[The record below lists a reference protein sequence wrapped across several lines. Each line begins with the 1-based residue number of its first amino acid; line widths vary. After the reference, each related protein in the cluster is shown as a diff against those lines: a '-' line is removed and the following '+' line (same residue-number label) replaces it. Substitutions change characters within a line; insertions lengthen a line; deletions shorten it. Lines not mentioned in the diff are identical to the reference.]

1 MIKDMEKT
9 KNYIVN
15 WLESQA
21 KKAGAKSLVVGVSG
35 GIDSSLVASLCSLT
49 KLKTIVV
56 KMPCNSHKNSLDQAN
71 ELIKSINAREFEVDL
86 GDSFNSIKDQLG
98 LDLNLEEKKY
108 SEGSLRSRLR
118 APVLGFIA
126 KAFNGL
132 IVGTGNRSEDSL
144 LRYFDKFGDGAVDI
158 SPISRLYKSE
168 VYQLA
173 QYLGVPKSILKA
185 VPTADLWGE
194 EEQTDEKELGMT
206 YDEVEWAERYLESYN
221 LSEMTGENFHI
232 LSNDY
237 KSSISERQR
246 FVLREVGN
254 HEIKTR
260 HKYNPN
266 LPECD
271 IPKEYLI

>member
-1 MIKDMEKT
+1 MIKELERT
-9 KNYIVN
+9 KMHIVN
-15 WLESQA
+15 WLEEQA
-21 KKAGAKSLVVGVSG
+21 KKAGVKALVVGVSG
-35 GIDSSLVASLCSLT
+35 GIDSSLVATLCSLT
-49 KLKTIVV
+49 KYETILV
-56 KMPCNSHKNSLDQAN
+56 KMPCNSHSNSLNQAN
-71 ELIKSINAREFEVDL
+71 ELINSLNNVKEFEVDL
-86 GDSFNSIKDQLG
+86 GDSFGSITNQ
-98 LDLNLEEKKY
+98 LDLNLGEDKKKY

-173 QYLGVPKSILKA
+173 EYLGVPESIVNA

-194 EEQTDEKELGMT
+194 EEQTDEAELGMT
-206 YDEVEWAERYLESYN
+206 YDEVEWAERFVEESGMEVRGEFMKLLTLTEKN
-221 LSEMTGENFHI
+221 LT
-232 LSNDY
+232 
-237 KSSISERQR
+237 EREK
-246 FVLREVGN
+246 FVLKEVAK
-254 HEIKTR
+254 HEMNTR

-266 LPECD
+266 LPECV
-271 IPKEYLI
+271 IPTTYLK